1 MDQSDTTKRQLEAY
15 ILMSKIDRAISTLEV
30 RRKSSVKEFGER
42 IKRLRSAKQAMQQQ
56 EQIGTLA
63 IEGLDAVSFDDEMT
77 ALIYDPTRGL

>member
-42 IKRLRSAKQAMQQQ
+42 IKRLRGAKQAMQQQ

-63 IEGLDAVSFDDEMT
+63 IEGLDAVSFDEEMT
-77 ALIYDPTRGL
+77 TLIFDPTRGL